1 MLELCLNNYLREIDF
16 CNDKFNHAQSQ
27 HLIFF
32 FFFLKTDYINTFSIE
47 AFTLFKYSF
56 IYSFIY
62 ILIVKMATQPLSPN
76 DVRQE
81 NLQAYLKQQG
91 FRHWDKVKDMTYSR
105 IVKAS
110 QSQLDDSLKTRGI
123 ADGLVRS
130 DYVAAITQLP
140 QWIENHPYQ
149 SGGMYFGFF
158 IFLFSFLFF
167 SFLFFSFL

>member
-1 MLELCLNNYLREIDF
+1 
-16 CNDKFNHAQSQ
+16 
-27 HLIFF
+27 
-32 FFFLKTDYINTFSIE
+32 
-47 AFTLFKYSF
+47 
-56 IYSFIY
+56 
-62 ILIVKMATQPLSPN
+62 MATQPLSPN